1 MDQTPDNVNGS
12 YSSAGSVI
20 AMDTKNMVALV
31 ASIKTVQSFAMKK
44 KAPSHHSVFLVSPPS
59 RGPQPNLL
67 I

>member
-12 YSSAGSVI
+12 YSSAGSVVAI
-20 AMDTKNMVALV
+20 DTRNMVALV

-44 KAPSHHSVFLVSPPS
+44 KAPSHHSVFLVSPTS
-59 RGPQPNLL
+59 IGQKHNLL

>member
-1 MDQTPDNVNGS
+1 MDQTPNNVNGS
-12 YSSAGSVI
+12 YSSASVI

-31 ASIKTVQSFAMKK
+31 ASIKNVQPFAMKK
-44 KAPSHHSVFLVSPPS
+44 NPLSHKSVFLVSPPS